1 MAKTRHIQQ
10 RMSQR
15 SIQQGW
21 LDLVKMFGTDNG
33 DKIFLNR
40 NGIDAAIRE
49 MEKISADLQKMKTR
63 GGIVLVE
70 KEGYE
75 ITAYAVDSYKH
86 NAIQ

>member
-21 LDLVKMFGTDNG
+21 LDLVKTFGTDNG

-40 NGIDAAIRE
+40 NGIDAAIRA
-49 MEKISADLQKMKTR
+49 MEKISTDLQKMKTR
-63 GGIVLVE
+63 GGVVLIE

-75 ITAYAVDSYKH
+75 ITTYALDRH
-86 NAIQ
+86 